1 MQGWRMVFYSMAGV
15 AGLTTI
21 LMLIFGIE
29 PRNIRVKDGKEVEP
43 ERHRVAKLHI
53 LKQIFGGVV
62 VSLGPTSRTKNRQGG
77 TCKAQAHCHLHKFDW
92 SDRLMPFPVCD
103 EGLLDSPCGV

>member
-1 MQGWRMVFYSMAGV
+1 MQGWRMVFYIMAGV

-62 VSLGPTSRTKNRQGG
+62 VSISPHYQRGV
-77 TCKAQAHCHLHKFDW
+77 CVAQAQGH
-92 SDRLMPFPVCD
+92 
-103 EGLLDSPCGV
+103 

>member
-1 MQGWRMVFYSMAGV
+1 MVFITAAGV

-29 PRNIRVKDGKEVEP
+29 PRNIKVKDGEKEEP

-62 VSLGPTSRTKNRQGG
+62 VSLGPMT
-77 TCKAQAHCHLHKFDW
+77 
-92 SDRLMPFPVCD
+92 
-103 EGLLDSPCGV
+103 

>member
-1 MQGWRMVFYSMAGV
+1 MQGWRMVFYIMAGV

-21 LMLIFGIE
+21 LMLVFGIE
-29 PRNIRVKDGKEVEP
+29 PRNIRVKDEKEVEP

-62 VSLGPTSRTKNRQGG
+62 VSPGPMSYT
-77 TCKAQAHCHLHKFDW
+77 FD
-92 SDRLMPFPVCD
+92 
-103 EGLLDSPCGV
+103 